1 MFPNSNIPFQTA
13 LAILLEQRPVVLSVL
28 IPVVIVPVP
37 QVTVDKCVLLAYQDG
52 TGHLQIAAALVK
64 VLFCLLIFNFNN
76 IFLWTD
82 CSCNTAGTTSG
93 SSECA
98 DTSGDCTCAT
108 GYSGQM
114 CDSCI
119 SGWYWTSTAS
129 TCTGKIDKYNCLN
142 VKHV

>member
-1 MFPNSNIPFQTA
+1 MVPQIA
-13 LAILLEQRPVVLSVL
+13 LMKVDNVVVQQAIVGKCALSVCLVGIGHQL
-28 IPVVIVPVP
+28 IACA
-37 QVTVDKCVLLAYQDG
+37 QVKIMIHFLKDG
-52 TGHLQIAAALVK
+52 KDVSQFK
-64 VLFCLLIFNFNN
+64 YS
-76 IFLWTD
+76 FLD
-82 CSCNTAGTTSG
+82 CSCNTVGTTSS

-114 CDSCI
+114 CSSCI